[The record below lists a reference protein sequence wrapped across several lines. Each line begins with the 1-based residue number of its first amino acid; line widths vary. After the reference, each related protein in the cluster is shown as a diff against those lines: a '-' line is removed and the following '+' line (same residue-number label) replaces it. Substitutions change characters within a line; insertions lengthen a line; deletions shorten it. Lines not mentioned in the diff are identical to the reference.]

1 MGRRHG
7 GFCGTLAPKGLIMA
21 TRLET
26 LLALLQQHPEDPFVR
41 YGVAMEYKNQNQWE
55 ASHRIFEEL
64 AIRHPAYVPQY
75 LMHGH
80 VLEQLQRLP
89 EAQAVYQKGLQEA
102 QRAGQTH
109 AAHELQAA
117 KEALVVRLHQLG

>member
-1 MGRRHG
+1 
-7 GFCGTLAPKGLIMA
+7 MA

-41 YGVAMEYKNQNQWE
+41 YGVAMEYKNQGQWE
-55 ASHRIFEEL
+55 ESHRVFEEL

-80 VLEQLQRLP
+80 VLEQLHRLP
-89 EAQAVYQKGLQEA
+89 EAQTVYRLGLQQA
-102 QRAGQTH
+102 HQAGQTH
-109 AAHELQAA
+109 AARELQAA
-117 KEALVVRLHQLG
+117 EEALAAHLPGQDL